1 MEIPEEEKGVE
12 STFKSIMAENF
23 PNLREMIF
31 RPM

>member
-1 MEIPEEEKGVE
+1 MEIPEEKGVE

-31 RPM
+31 RSM